1 MTPAKAASLPCCR
14 WLSLLTSKRLKRE
27 PRGGHH
33 DDGLPLN
40 DEVLLLVFSCSLTT
54 ADLVRCAATCRRWR
68 RLVSS
73 EAAFICRSPPPSS
86 GTRLCSSLAVG
97 FFHQSLGDENGTR
110 PPPRFVPLDPRLR
123 GASLE
128 ALFDGALLRC
138 SRVVASRKGRLV
150 LELRRATR
158 SAVLRLA
165 VCDPM
170 TGEVSILPT
179 LSSKDKPGHYAC
191 ALLTAG
197 DLDDPPPSGSAFRL
211 LLVYSRRSFTA
222 CRSYSSDTGAWA
234 PEGRVSGARIS
245 SKRLAQMHTNAA
257 VVIGGAVFWRG
268 RRVVVGLHVDT
279 LDATLETLPCE
290 YFPCFCSDGRPVEN
304 RVLTT
309 WSDGRLCM
317 VEVGLAGRQHE
328 IIVYVQVE
336 LTRYGSW
343 MESKIM
349 SARLEPP
356 MTERPSTLCLRGA
369 CEKSGVIFF
378 SGGSNQ
384 REQMY
389 ALNLEKKEA
398 RLMPEAAA
406 PDNRWCGTQFMGSF
420 HAYEMD
426 RVAYLASLGE
436 GDAKMA

>member
-27 PRGGHH
+27 PRGGHD

-290 YFPCFCSDGRPVEN
+290 YFPCFCSEPRTDDRWRTACSPPGR
-304 RVLTT
+304 TGGCA
-309 WSDGRLCM
+309 WW
-317 VEVGLAGRQHE
+317 
-328 IIVYVQVE
+328 
-336 LTRYGSW
+336 RYGSW